1 MGLSGE
7 KRQEELKCN
16 DVDISLGLLRMSAM
30 RQQVRT
36 SEESARMRRRR
47 VRAGGRAGGGGGG
60 KASRLLNKSIPAISS
75 LTFDVQTNSFIFSQP
90 QRNTAMPPHLTFDGG
105 DGSGRYRVL
114 QQEERRAIR
123 HFDDGISSIES
134 SLEFT
139 EVVQEERFCLGI
151 ISIRTRHDSPAC

>member
-1 MGLSGE
+1 MALISVWGCCACQPCVSKYAPAKRARACGGGE
-7 KRQEELKCN
+7 C
-16 DVDISLGLLRMSAM
+16 
-30 RQQVRT
+30 
-36 SEESARMRRRR
+36 
-47 VRAGGRAGGGGGG
+47 GRAGGGGGG